1 MFRCLDC
8 GCLFEYPVHYKE
20 QQGIFITRNG
30 MDVLDVLVILG
41 RKMIMNHLIDLR
53 DGGSDDEIL
62 QYVKS
67 EQFLSDLKVMLSACE
82 RLKEI
87 EKDYE
92 LMKQKEAA
100 RQKTVQDV
108 LSMLDEIKQDIL
120 LPKPEEGEVSE

>member
-1 MFRCLDC
+1 
-8 GCLFEYPVHYKE
+8 
-20 QQGIFITRNG
+20 
-30 MDVLDVLVILG
+30 
-41 RKMIMNHLIDLR
+41 MNHLIDLR

-67 EQFLSDLKVMLSACE
+67 EQFLSDLKVMLSTCE

>member
-1 MFRCLDC
+1 
-8 GCLFEYPVHYKE
+8 
-20 QQGIFITRNG
+20 
-30 MDVLDVLVILG
+30 
-41 RKMIMNHLIDLR
+41 MNHLIDLR

-82 RLKEI
+82 KLKAI

>member
-1 MFRCLDC
+1 
-8 GCLFEYPVHYKE
+8 
-20 QQGIFITRNG
+20 
-30 MDVLDVLVILG
+30 
-41 RKMIMNHLIDLR
+41 MNHLIDLR

-67 EQFLSDLKVMLSACE
+67 EQFLSDLKVMLSECE

>member
-1 MFRCLDC
+1 
-8 GCLFEYPVHYKE
+8 
-20 QQGIFITRNG
+20 

-62 QYVKS
+62 QYIKS
-67 EQFLSDLKVMLSACE
+67 EQFLSDLTVMLSACE

>member
-1 MFRCLDC
+1 
-8 GCLFEYPVHYKE
+8 
-20 QQGIFITRNG
+20 
-30 MDVLDVLVILG
+30 
-41 RKMIMNHLIDLR
+41 MNHLIDLR

-82 RLKEI
+82 RLKKI

>member
-1 MFRCLDC
+1 
-8 GCLFEYPVHYKE
+8 
-20 QQGIFITRNG
+20 
-30 MDVLDVLVILG
+30 
-41 RKMIMNHLIDLR
+41 
-53 DGGSDDEIL
+53 
-62 QYVKS
+62 
-67 EQFLSDLKVMLSACE
+67 MLSACE

>member
-1 MFRCLDC
+1 
-8 GCLFEYPVHYKE
+8 
-20 QQGIFITRNG
+20 
-30 MDVLDVLVILG
+30 
-41 RKMIMNHLIDLR
+41 MNHLIDLR

-62 QYVKS
+62 QYIKS
-67 EQFLSDLKVMLSACE
+67 EQFLSDLTVMLSACE